1 MRQDVFRVAYE
12 EAQSELLDITVQFEQ
27 LKVRKK
33 RLEVAISVM
42 APLFGDEAKTSKPSG
57 PELVETI
64 IAEPEP
70 AELAASREP
79 VNYTF
84 NEVPVPLPDIEE
96 TGGDPFKRRVRNA
109 LRFGILGREENGLQ
123 PAI

>member
-27 LKVRKK
+27 LKVRKT
-33 RLEVAISVM
+33 RLETAIAVM
-42 APLFGDEAKTSKPSG
+42 APLFGDKSKTPKGSG
-57 PELVETI
+57 PELVEAV
-64 IAEPEP
+64 AEPEP
-70 AELAASREP
+70 AEQPTSSEP

-84 NEVPVPLPDIEE
+84 NEVPVPLPDVEE

-109 LRFGILGREENGLQ
+109 LRFGILSREENGLQ
-123 PAI
+123 PAM